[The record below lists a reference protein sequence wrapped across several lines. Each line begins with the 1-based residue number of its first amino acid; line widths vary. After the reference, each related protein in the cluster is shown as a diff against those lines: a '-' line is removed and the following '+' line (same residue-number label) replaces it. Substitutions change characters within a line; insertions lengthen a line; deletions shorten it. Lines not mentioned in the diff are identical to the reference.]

1 MGFNPS
7 KCQVVHVT
15 GSKKPVKRDYIRHG
29 QVLESLTSARYLG
42 VDISSSFS
50 WNPHVDRIT
59 GNANRTLGF
68 VRRNIKTKMSK
79 VHETAYNTL
88 VRPQLEYASA
98 VWDPHTKVRT
108 SQLEQVQRRAACWTA
123 SNYDWQASATQ
134 IVQDLGW
141 RTLEQRRADAHLC
154 LFYKVI
160 HGLVVVPLP
169 DFIQYS
175 NRISRY
181 CHSMTF
187 RQVSTSRDYYKYS
200 YFPLAIVQWNAFPQ
214 PIACLQSLE
223 AFKTAV
229 CKLQHTRP

>member
-1 MGFNPS
+1 M
-7 KCQVVHVT
+7 
-15 GSKKPVKRDYIRHG
+15 
-29 QVLESLTSARYLG
+29 
-42 VDISSSFS
+42 DISGSLS

-79 VHETAYNTL
+79 ERETAYNTL
-88 VRPQLEYASA
+88 VRSQLKYASA

-108 SQLEQVQRRAACWTA
+108 SQIEQVQRRAARWTV

-141 RTLEQRRADAHLC
+141 RTLGQRRLC
-154 LFYKVI
+154 LFYKVV
-160 HGLVVVPLP
+160 HGLVAVPFP
-169 DFIQYS
+169 DYIQYS

-187 RQVSTSRDYYKYS
+187 RQVSTSCDYYKYS
-200 YFPLAIVQWNAFPQ
+200 FFPLAIVQWNALPQ
-214 PIACLQSLE
+214 SIACLQSLE
-223 AFKTAV
+223 SF
-229 CKLQHTRP
+229 